1 MMNVVFI
8 KQNQSKD
15 ARTSIKITSLS
26 GVKIVILRPHAR
38 NRLGFV
44 CHLDVKDY
52 SLENYDFFWQLE
64 SSILTFHEM
73 DGMLLV
79 VLSYPAR
86 RYLFS
91 HVLVKVGL
99 FYSYKIFKI
108 F

>member
-52 SLENYDFFWQLE
+52 SLENYDFCWQQYREQYLHLMKWII
-64 SSILTFHEM
+64 S
-73 DGMLLV
+73 LL
-79 VLSYPAR
+79 LPGKTMR
-86 RYLFS
+86 DLCS
-91 HVLVKVGL
+91 HLRGKVMM
-99 FYSYKIFKI
+99 FYSYKIFQI